1 MSAAEQQQQRAIP
14 EHYSPVMPY
23 IVLPD
28 DADGFVTFIKAV
40 FDAKEQLRVDH
51 EDGSLMHA
59 EYSINGGTIMFGQSG
74 GEWKPFPCGMYLVVK
89 DVDGLYAK
97 GIAAGSTGNQE
108 PGDRGYGRAAG
119 FIDKWGNQWWLNDPG
134 SRGD

>member
-1 MSAAEQQQQRAIP
+1 MSAAEQRKSVP
-14 EHYSPVMPY
+14 DHYSPVMPY

-28 DADGFVTFIKAV
+28 DAEGFIKFIEDV
-40 FDAKEQLRVDH
+40 FSAEKKLRADMD
-51 EDGSLMHA
+51 DGSLMHA

-74 GEWKPFPCGMYLVVK
+74 GEWKPFPCGMFVVVD

-97 GIAAGSTGNQE
+97 GIENGAAGNQE

-119 FIDKWGNQWWLNDPG
+119 FIDKWGNQWWLNSPSEG
-134 SRGD
+134 